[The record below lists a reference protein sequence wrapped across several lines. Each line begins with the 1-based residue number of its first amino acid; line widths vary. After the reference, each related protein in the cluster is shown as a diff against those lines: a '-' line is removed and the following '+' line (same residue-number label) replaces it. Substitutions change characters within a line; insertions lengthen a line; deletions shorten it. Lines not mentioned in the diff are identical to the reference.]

1 MTGALLLAISLLAT
15 TPSVEI
21 DCGSGMTVEAAGC
34 GMDAQVKG
42 VPDGTSWEDGCK
54 RCNEALALKGV
65 FDPCGG
71 SGWCALPTDRFG
83 RATYGVWLKAHS
95 APSPPPSPPPL
106 APEEPLSRDA
116 LYLAAAALAATA
128 ATAAALTA
136 SSARK
141 SAVGS
146 TASARDFSG
155 SAQLSKR
162 LESVRVAQAS
172 VDYEK
177 LKAYTKLPKCKVTP
191 PPQSDLAVAKACAA
205 RKQQKRDSEKVEVM
219 SNTDTNA
226 SSDAASEMPGPSSA

>member
-1 MTGALLLAISLLAT
+1 MLAISLSLAT

-34 GMDAQVKG
+34 GMDAQVMG

-83 RATYGVWLKAHS
+83 RTTYGVWLKAHS

-128 ATAAALTA
+128 LAATASAAAVTALAVTAPALSAAAVAAAALA
-136 SSARK
+136 ALAA
-141 SAVGS
+141 AVRWMGYGRAGS
-146 TASARDFSG
+146 
-155 SAQLSKR
+155 
-162 LESVRVAQAS
+162 
-172 VDYEK
+172 
-177 LKAYTKLPKCKVTP
+177 
-191 PPQSDLAVAKACAA
+191 
-205 RKQQKRDSEKVEVM
+205 
-219 SNTDTNA
+219 
-226 SSDAASEMPGPSSA
+226 GPRPR